1 MSQKQTLTNVEIE
14 KDIIH
19 AFKHPP
25 KESET
30 SYQRW
35 TVLYIIIAILLV
47 AIEFVYPM
55 FILWFLLALIVVGIG
70 SGIVHYVRI
79 KK

>member
-19 AFKHPP
+19 ALKHPP

-47 AIEFVYPM
+47 AIEFAYK
-55 FILWFLLALIVVGIG
+55 
-70 SGIVHYVRI
+70 S
-79 KK
+79 